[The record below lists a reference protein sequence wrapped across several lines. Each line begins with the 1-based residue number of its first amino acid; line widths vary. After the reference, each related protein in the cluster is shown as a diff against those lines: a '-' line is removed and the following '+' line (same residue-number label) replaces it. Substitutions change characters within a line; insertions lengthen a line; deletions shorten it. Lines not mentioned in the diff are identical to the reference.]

1 MSVNKLENSTYFTY
15 GSLETHSA
23 QPENSFQSEEF
34 EMQKIIPY
42 KALQMYRNSTTLRG
56 KKVFFIC
63 VPCFHLFGR
72 TYIYHVRQAVNLN
85 DFFPSLNKP
94 VFEFTHELVLCTS
107 SRGRDVNYGSLG
119 VTSSS
124 DGKESACNAGDP
136 GWIPGLGRSPG
147 GGHGNPLQYSCL
159 ENPHGKK
166 SLGYSPWGHKE
177 SDTTE

>member
-1 MSVNKLENSTYFTY
+1 MLPPLWEN
-15 GSLETHSA
+15 L
-23 QPENSFQSEEF
+23 
-34 EMQKIIPY
+34 
-42 KALQMYRNSTTLRG
+42 
-56 KKVFFIC
+56 
-63 VPCFHLFGR
+63 
-72 TYIYHVRQAVNLN
+72 YHVRQAVNLN

-177 SDTTE
+177 SDMTE